1 MYKNCFTRATPGL
14 IIFMIDQS
22 ASMSQIGYEGRPL
35 AETAA
40 DIINRMIAEL
50 GLIFTC
56 GNNIKDSA
64 NIVILGYGGTKD
76 SMEVEL
82 LRSGSIKILCT
93 DETIPVQHLKQ
104 MIPDGAGGTI
114 TIDLEL
120 KQFVTPKAVW
130 KKPMG
135 NAFALVSALVNEWT
149 IRGKGTLDEDGNPFT
164 RDDSLDPVP
173 LIINISDGEPI
184 DCEADVRK
192 YASEIMDINCPDG
205 NPLIVNIL
213 TTANES
219 DCIFLP
225 TAKELDEL
233 QGRKI
238 IKDSSSNL
246 PNELINTFKGAGFVD
261 ACKDSKL
268 VLINPSNDDIGKLT
282 TSLEYSLMIGDM
294 GKVDPTNIPR

>member
-1 MYKNCFTRATPGL
+1 
-14 IIFMIDQS
+14 MIDQS

-40 DIINRMIAEL
+40 DIINRMVAEL
-50 GLIFTC
+50 ALFFTS
-56 GNNIKDSA
+56 GNIVKESV
-64 NIVILGYGGTKD
+64 NIVILGYGGAKN
-76 SMEVEL
+76 SMEAEL
-82 LRSGSIKILCT
+82 LRYGSIKTLCT

-135 NAFALVSALVNEWT
+135 NAFALGSALVNEWT
-149 IRGKGTLDEDGNPFT
+149 IRGKETLDEDGNPFT
-164 RDDSLDPVP
+164 RDDSMDPVP

-184 DCEADVRK
+184 DCEADVRR
-192 YASEIMDINCPDG
+192 YANEIMNINCPDG

-213 TTANES
+213 TTANVS

-246 PNELINTFKGAGFVD
+246 PNELMNTFKEAGFFD

-268 VLINPSNDDIGKLT
+268 VLINPSNDDIH
-282 TSLEYSLMIGDM
+282 SLILSLVKKIIKWDSH
-294 GKVDPTNIPR
+294 NPR

>member
-1 MYKNCFTRATPGL
+1 MYDNNFTRANPGL
-14 IIFMIDQS
+14 IVFLIDQS
-22 ASMSQIGYEGRPL
+22 KSMEDPWSGGKTL
-35 AETAA
+35 AEQTALS
-40 DIINRMIAEL
+40 INRSIHEM
-50 GLIFTC
+50 GLRFTA
-56 GNNIKDSA
+56 GEKIKDSA
-64 NIVILGYGGTKD
+64 NIVMIGYGGTKD

-82 LRSGSIKILCT
+82 LRAGSIKTLCT
-93 DETIPVQHLKQ
+93 DGTIPVQHLKQ

-135 NAFALVSALVNEWT
+135 SAFAIASALVYEWT
-149 IRGKGTLDEDGNPFT
+149 IRGKETLDEDGNSIT
-164 RDDSLDPVP
+164 RDNSLDPVP
-173 LIINISDGEPI
+173 LIINISNGEPI
-184 DCEADVRK
+184 YCEADVRK
-192 YASEIMDINCPDG
+192 YANEIMNINSPDG

-213 TTANES
+213 TTANVS

-238 IKDSSSNL
+238 IKDSSSNI
-246 PNELINTFKGAGFVD
+246 PNELINTFKGAGFLD

-282 TSLEYSLMIGDM
+282 TSLEDSLMIGDM

>member
-1 MYKNCFTRATPGL
+1 MYENNFTRSNPGL

-22 ASMSQIGYEGRPL
+22 ASMSQIGYEGRSL

-40 DIINRMIAEL
+40 DIINRMIAEF
-50 GLIFTC
+50 GEIFTC

-64 NIVILGYGGTKD
+64 NIVILGYGGAKN
-76 SMEVEL
+76 SMEAEL
-82 LRSGSIKILCT
+82 LRYGSIKTLCT

-104 MIPDGAGGTI
+104 MIPDGAGG
-114 TIDLEL
+114 EL
-120 KQFVTPKAVW
+120 LIEREIKQFVTPKAVW

-135 NAFALVSALVNEWT
+135 NAFALGSALVNEWT
-149 IRGKGTLDEDGNPFT
+149 IRGKETLDEDGHPFT
-164 RDDSLDPVP
+164 RDDSMDPVP

-184 DCEADVRK
+184 DCEADVRR
-192 YASEIMDINCPDG
+192 YANEIMNINCPDG

-213 TTANES
+213 TTANVS

-246 PNELINTFKGAGFVD
+246 PNELINTFKGAGFLD

-268 VLINPSNDDIGKLT
+268 VLINPSNDDIG
-282 TSLEYSLMIGDM
+282 SLILSLVKKIIKWDSH
-294 GKVDPTNIPR
+294 NPR

>member
-1 MYKNCFTRATPGL
+1 MYENCFTRATPGL

-93 DETIPVQHLKQ
+93 DGTTPVQHLKQ
-104 MIPDGAGGTI
+104 MIRDGAGGTI

-164 RDDSLDPVP
+164 RDDSMDPVP

-184 DCEADVRK
+184 DCEADVRR
-192 YASEIMDINCPDG
+192 YANEIMNINCPDG

-213 TTANES
+213 TTANVS

-246 PNELINTFKGAGFVD
+246 PNELINTFKEAGFVD

-268 VLINPSNDDIGKLT
+268 VLINPSNDDIGKLI
-282 TSLEYSLMIGDM
+282 TSLEDSLMIGDM

>member
-1 MYKNCFTRATPGL
+1 MYDNSYTRANPGL
-14 IIFMIDQS
+14 IIFMVDQS
-22 ASMSQIGYEGRPL
+22 ASMSQIGYEGRSL

-50 GLIFTC
+50 GLIFTS

-82 LRSGSIKILCT
+82 LRTGSIKTLCT
-93 DETIPVQHLKQ
+93 DGTIPVQHLKQ

-135 NAFALVSALVNEWT
+135 DAFAVGSALVNEWVNRAKET
-149 IRGKGTLDEDGNPFT
+149 IDEDGNPFT
-164 RDDSLDPVP
+164 RDDILDPIP

-192 YASEIMDINCPDG
+192 YANEIMNINSPDG

-238 IKDSSSNL
+238 INDSSSNL

-268 VLINPSNDDIGKLT
+268 VLINPSNDDIH
-282 TSLEYSLMIGDM
+282 SLILSLVIKIIKWDSH
-294 GKVDPTNIPR
+294 NPR

>member
-1 MYKNCFTRATPGL
+1 MYDNSYTRANPGL
-14 IIFMIDQS
+14 IIFMVDQS
-22 ASMSQIGYEGRPL
+22 ASMSQIGYEGRSL

-40 DIINRMIAEL
+40 DIINRMVAEL
-50 GLIFTC
+50 ALFFTS
-56 GNNIKDSA
+56 GNIVKESVNV
-64 NIVILGYGGTKD
+64 VILGYGGAKN
-76 SMEVEL
+76 SMEAEL
-82 LRSGSIKILCT
+82 LRYGSIKTLCT

-104 MIPDGAGGTI
+104 MIPDGTGGTI
-114 TIDLEL
+114 AIDFEL

-135 NAFALVSALVNEWT
+135 NAFAVGSALVNEWVNRAKDT
-149 IRGKGTLDEDGNPFT
+149 IDEDGNPFT
-164 RDDSLDPVP
+164 RDDILDPIP

-192 YASEIMDINCPDG
+192 YANEIMNINCPDG

-213 TTANES
+213 TTANEP

-238 IKDSSSNL
+238 IKDCSSNL

-268 VLINPSNDDIGKLT
+268 VLINPSNDDIGNLIL
-282 TSLEYSLMIGDM
+282 SLVKKIIKWDSHNL
-294 GKVDPTNIPR
+294 R